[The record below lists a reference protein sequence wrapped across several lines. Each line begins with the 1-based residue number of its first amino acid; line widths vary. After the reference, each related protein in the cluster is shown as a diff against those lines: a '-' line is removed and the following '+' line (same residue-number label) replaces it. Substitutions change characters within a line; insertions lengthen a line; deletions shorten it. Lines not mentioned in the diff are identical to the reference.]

1 MADEE
6 GKENAPK
13 EWEVVSL
20 TASAYA
26 AAPGPEEPDP
36 TQESPDNLG
45 SKPEAESS
53 SPLFM
58 SRHFVFP
65 PSQHENLP
73 LEPELIVPQL
83 DREGDVESEVMDDED
98 PHFYDKDVTFENA
111 QSIYSYE
118 EGLSNVES
126 EGTGDLDNSP
136 DSALG
141 SGPQDIIQKPVEEDE
156 HDDEGIPS
164 IAWWKRRAV
173 SMYAHVKE
181 ANTFWSVFIAAAIMG
196 LVVIGHRWQQESWK
210 VLHFK
215 RQFGIN
221 DEREHEVGQDAG
233 PHNSIQRCD
242 CGWPQTRLARP
253 RKHVDRTLEMMT
265 TS

>member
-26 AAPGPEEPDP
+26 AAPGPKELDSTQGNPDKL
-36 TQESPDNLG
+36 D
-45 SKPEAESS
+45 SKHEAESS

-73 LEPELIVPQL
+73 LEPEFIVPQL

-98 PHFYDKDVTFENA
+98 PHFDDKDVTFENA
-111 QSIYSYE
+111 QSICSYE
-118 EGLSNVES
+118 EGLCNEEG
-126 EGTGDLDNSP
+126 EGTGDSDDPP

-141 SGPQDIIQKPVEEDE
+141 SGPQDIQKPVEEDE
-156 HDDEGIPS
+156 HDDDGIPS

-173 SMYAHVKE
+173 SLYAHAKE

-210 VLHFK
+210 VLHLK
-215 RQFGIN
+215 RQFGIS
-221 DEREHEVGQDAG
+221 DERLGRMLGPMTRFKDVIVGGHRRGSLVRGGTSTEH
-233 PHNSIQRCD
+233 
-242 CGWPQTRLARP
+242 
-253 RKHVDRTLEMMT
+253 
-265 TS
+265 